1 MTTLNFPPV
10 IVNDRLFF
18 AKQRLEDLNRLEKL
32 CGGELGRA
40 QPRDRQQLMQEFL
53 FHLVGAIQFL
63 AQVIN
68 ESKRLGIPMRN
79 VSPRKVCIKLG
90 CNDPIGRLLDKL
102 YPTIG
107 NRPLPRDPYSE
118 EGCHSRILIMRHWV
132 CHYSHNPF
140 AFRLGSMPPTSL
152 FINPRN
158 RSLGSSQKSALDELY
173 HFLEL
178 VNDKCQQILRQ
189 L

>member
-1 MTTLNFPPV
+1 MTTFNFVPD
-10 IVNDRLFF
+10 IVDDRLFF
-18 AKQRLEDLNRLEKL
+18 AKQRLEDLNRLEKSY
-32 CGGELGRA
+32 GGELGTA
-40 QPRDRQQLMQEFL
+40 QPRDRQQLMQEFF
-53 FHLVGAIQFL
+53 FHLVGAIEFL

-68 ESKRLGIPMRN
+68 ESKKLGIPIKS
-79 VSPRKVCIKLG
+79 VTPRKAYKKLG
-90 CNDPIGRLLDKL
+90 YNDPIGKLLDKL
-102 YPTIG
+102 YPTTR
-107 NRPLPRDPYSE
+107 NKPLPQDPYSE
-118 EGCHSRILIMRHWV
+118 EGCHFRILVMRHWV

-152 FINPRN
+152 FIDPRN
-158 RSLGSSQKSALDELY
+158 RSLGSWQKSALDELY